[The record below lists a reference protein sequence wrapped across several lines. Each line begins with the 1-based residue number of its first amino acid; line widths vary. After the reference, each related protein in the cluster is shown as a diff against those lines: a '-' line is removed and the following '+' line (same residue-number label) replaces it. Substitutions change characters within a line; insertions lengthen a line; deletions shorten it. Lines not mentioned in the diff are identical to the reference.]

1 MGEHALEGSGLDQ
14 DPKKQ
19 NDGWLVQD
27 ERHSVEEERRLLAEV
42 ADDLGGSEM
51 EAR

>member
-1 MGEHALEGSGLDQ
+1 VGEHALEGSELDQ

-19 NDGWLVQD
+19 NDGWMVQD
-27 ERHSVEEERRLLAEV
+27 ERRSVEEEQQLFAEV

-51 EAR
+51 EAQ